1 MMVRKSNVQPVLL
14 HQRKLVSN
22 KPVVSGSSGSSFRI
36 YAWFF
41 LKLVVG
47 LAVSYAVGTFLFTET
62 YVTQVTT
69 VADIVQPLHRKGCS
83 LTSSAAL
90 SPVTGNQILP
100 RHHNQRHIHLA
111 LNRTELKHHQSKINS
126 SVSNNQK
133 LRIGMLM
140 LYSNEDGNWG
150 DELMNAVIQNREHYC
165 LKHNYVL
172 VTANDLIDKSRP
184 TAWSKLRAMDHFL
197 HRFDYLMYIDMDIVI
212 MNPNIPLTVFIDA
225 SPQSDFIMTEDW
237 NGVNTGAWIAKNT
250 PFSHWFLQT
259 AWNQTQLIAKTS
271 FDGKNHPFEYEQR
284 SFHFL
289 LHTPIWHRRQL
300 PRYRGDSVELQQHFF
315 ILPQCSFN
323 SYIMYPYYWLGDREK
338 SHYADGDFL
347 VHFAGKKGRVKTNL
361 MHHFLEIAP

>member
-1 MMVRKSNVQPVLL
+1 MMVRKSNVHPVPLQ
-14 HQRKLVSN
+14 QRKLVSN
-22 KPVVSGSSGSSFRI
+22 KPVASASGGSNTRV

-47 LAVSYAVGTFLFTET
+47 LVVSYVAGTFLFTET

-69 VADIVQPLHRKGCS
+69 IANVVQPLQREGCS
-83 LTSSAAL
+83 LTSSTTL
-90 SPVTGNQILP
+90 SHLADNQTLP
-100 RHHNQRHIHLA
+100 RHHHSRRNLHLA
-111 LNRTELKHHQSKINS
+111 LNHTELKHHSKVNGS
-126 SVSNNQK
+126 TGSNRK

-150 DELMNAVIQNREHYC
+150 DKLMNAVIQNREHYC
-165 LKHNYVL
+165 AKHNYVL
-172 VTANDLIDKSRP
+172 VTANDLIEKSRP

-212 MNPNIPLTVFIDA
+212 MNPDIPLTLFIDT

-250 PFSHWFLQT
+250 PFAHWFLQT
-259 AWNQTQLIAKTS
+259 AWNQTQLIPKTS

-289 LHTPIWHRRQL
+289 LHTPIWQQRQL
-300 PRYRGDSVELQQHFF
+300 PRYRGDSHALQQHFF

-323 SYIMYPYYWLGDREK
+323 SYIMYPYYWQGDREK
-338 SHYADGDFL
+338 SHFADGDFL